1 MGQPRSLAG
10 VTRARLAD
18 RVVPYRGHSAI
29 RTQGGKTV
37 DLRGKMCILHPFSA
51 GGAVLPQNVN
61 FNLIAQSFHGA
72 IAAELAKAGLD
83 VRMPVPGAPDQG
95 IVMRGQFVK
104 ADPGKRWMRYFLTWL
119 PGAAAVME
127 VEGWVADGDVP
138 VTQFHSVGKRN
149 IG

>member
-1 MGQPRSLAG
+1 M
-10 VTRARLAD
+10 
-18 RVVPYRGHSAI
+18 
-29 RTQGGKTV
+29 
-37 DLRGKMCILHPFSA
+37 DLRGKMCILYPFSA

-83 VRMPVPGAPDQG
+83 VRMPIPGAPDQG
-95 IVMRGQFVK
+95 IVLRGQFVK

-149 IG
+149 IGALGGDSQGMLDSAAKLAGQRVAQQAMAALAQR

>member
-1 MGQPRSLAG
+1 
-10 VTRARLAD
+10 
-18 RVVPYRGHSAI
+18 
-29 RTQGGKTV
+29 
-37 DLRGKMCILHPFSA
+37 MCILYPFSA

-83 VRMPVPGAPDQG
+83 VRMPIPGAPDQG
-95 IVMRGQFVK
+95 IVLRGQFVK

-149 IG
+149 IGALGGDSQGMLDSAAKLAGQRVAQQAMAALAQR